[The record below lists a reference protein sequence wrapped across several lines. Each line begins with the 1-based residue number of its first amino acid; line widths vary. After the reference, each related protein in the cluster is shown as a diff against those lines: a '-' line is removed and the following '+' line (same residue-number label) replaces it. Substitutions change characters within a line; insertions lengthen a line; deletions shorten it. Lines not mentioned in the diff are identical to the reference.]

1 MTLTL
6 GYEVPQGSKIHFGKS
21 ARLKREIED
30 KAVAIFYKNGFEE
43 IATPSFN
50 FTHFANRKYED
61 SKALHERKRTRD
73 RSVFANAGA
82 KDFGFALVFAIYK
95 NKKGVAK

>member
-1 MTLTL
+1 MTL

-61 SKALHERKRTRD
+61 SKALRERKWART